1 MIRTEGLVKDYVLGA
16 ETVHAVRSV
25 DLEIRAA
32 EFVAVMGPSGSGKS
46 TLMNQITNASVL
58 TENKLFATL
67 DPTTKI
73 LNHFGKEKVLFYAN
87 NASRS

>member
-32 EFVAVMGPSGSGKS
+32 EFVAVMGPSGSG
-46 TLMNQITNASVL
+46 
-58 TENKLFATL
+58 
-67 DPTTKI
+67 
-73 LNHFGKEKVLFYAN
+73 
-87 NASRS
+87 